1 MRLIFKSSEEKEDV
15 IATALDRKRLVSI
28 PEQNGKKALLRVDLL
43 DAYKSYF
50 KFQESPFSVT
60 PDPKFFFFS
69 RSASEALNHLRYGI
83 YEGLGFSMIIGE
95 PGTGKTMLSRY
106 FLSKA
111 GEDLQI
117 VHIPD
122 PRLSQKELLLT
133 ILEDL
138 RVSKIPQEDLT
149 ERNLVEKL
157 YETSLSTYR
166 QSKKVVV
173 FLDEAQGLNFESL
186 EGLRL
191 LSNLET
197 ENQKLIQIVL
207 FGQTELEEKL
217 QERRLRQ
224 FDQRILV
231 RYHLLPL
238 ESGEILP
245 YIQHQLAV
253 AKDDSQV
260 EFTPQTASKIYEIS
274 GGLPRMVNVLCERA
288 MMSAF
293 IENTRKISVQNVLEG
308 WESLSGIKIMD
319 KGRVW
324 TNREYSVLRY

>member
-1 MRLIFKSSEEKEDV
+1 MRLIIKSTEEEKEV
-15 IATALDRKRLVSI
+15 STAALGRNRLVSV
-28 PEQNGKKALLRVDLL
+28 PDQNRKKALLRVDLL
-43 DAYKSYF
+43 DAYKSFF

-69 RSASEALNHLRYGI
+69 HSASEALNHLRYGI

-111 GEDLQI
+111 GEDLRI
-117 VHIPD
+117 IHIPD
-122 PRLSQKELLLT
+122 PRLSQKELLLA

-138 RVSKIPQEDLT
+138 NASKADHPDWT
-149 ERNLVEKL
+149 ERRLVEQIHQL
-157 YETSLSTYR
+157 LLSTCQQYQR
-166 QSKKVVV
+166 VVI
-173 FLDEAQGLNFESL
+173 FLDEAQGLDFESL

-217 QERRLRQ
+217 HERRLRQ

-238 ESGEILP
+238 KLEEMLP
-245 YIQHQLAV
+245 YIQHQLTI
-253 AKDDSQV
+253 AKDDSPV
-260 EFTPQTASKIYEIS
+260 EFTFQSAGKIYEIS

-293 IENTRKISVQNVLEG
+293 IENSRKISMQNVLEG
-308 WESLSGIKIMD
+308 WESLSGIKILD
-319 KGRVW
+319 RGRVW
-324 TNREYSVLRY
+324 TNREYSDLR

>member
-1 MRLIFKSSEEKEDV
+1 MKLIFKSSEDGEKV
-15 IATALDRKRLVSI
+15 VTGVLDRNRLVSM
-28 PEQNGKKALLRVDLL
+28 PGQNRKQDLLRVDLL
-43 DAYKSYF
+43 DAYETFF

-69 RSASEALNHLRYGI
+69 HSASEALNHLRYGI
-83 YEGLGFSMIIGE
+83 YEELGFSMIIGE

-111 GEDLQI
+111 GEDLRI
-117 VHIPD
+117 IHIPD

-133 ILEDL
+133 ILEGLRTSRVLPEDSSERKLIEQLYDL
-138 RVSKIPQEDLT
+138 L
-149 ERNLVEKL
+149 LL
-157 YETSLSTYR
+157 AHR
-166 QSKKVVV
+166 QSQKVVI
-173 FLDEAQGLNFESL
+173 FLDEAQGLDFESL

-217 QERRLRQ
+217 HERRLRQ

-238 ESGEILP
+238 ELGEILP
-245 YIQHQLAV
+245 YIQHQLTI

-260 EFTPQTASKIYEIS
+260 EFTPQSAGKIYEIS

-293 IENTRKISVQNVLEG
+293 TESTKKISVQNVLDG
-308 WESLSGIKIMD
+308 WESLNGIKILER
-319 KGRVW
+319 GR
-324 TNREYSVLRY
+324 L

>member
-1 MRLIFKSSEEKEDV
+1 MKLIYKYTKENEEV
-15 IATALDRKRLVSI
+15 I
-28 PEQNGKKALLRVDLL
+28 PESLGHGRVILTQDQSRRQALLRVDLL
-43 DAYKSYF
+43 DSYKNFF

-69 RSASEALNHLRYGI
+69 HSATEALNHLRYGI
-83 YEGLGFSMIIGE
+83 YEGLGFTMITGE

-106 FLSKA
+106 FLSKS
-111 GEDLQI
+111 GDDLRIIQI
-117 VHIPD
+117 AD

-133 ILEDL
+133 ILEGL
-138 RVSKIPQEDLT
+138 GTSRVSPEDSS
-149 ERNLVEKL
+149 ERKL
-157 YETSLSTYR
+157 IEQLYDLLLLAYR
-166 QSKKVVV
+166 QSKRVVI
-173 FLDEAQGLNFESL
+173 FLDEAQGLDFESL

-217 QERRLRQ
+217 HERRLRQ

-231 RYHLLPL
+231 RHHLLPL
-238 ESGEILP
+238 ELEEIQP
-245 YIQHQLAV
+245 YIQHQLMV

-260 EFTPQTASKIYEIS
+260 EFTPPAIGKIYEIS
-274 GGLPRMVNVLCERA
+274 RGLPRMVNVLCERT

-293 IENTRKISVQNVLEG
+293 TENTKKISVQNVLDG
-308 WESLSGIKIMD
+308 WESLNGIKILD
-319 KGRVW
+319 KGR
-324 TNREYSVLRY
+324 L

>member
-1 MRLIFKSSEEKEDV
+1 MKLIFKSSEEGEEV
-15 IATALDRKRLVSI
+15 ITGALDRKRLVLM
-28 PEQNGKKALLRVDLL
+28 PDQNRKQALLRVDLL
-43 DAYKSYF
+43 DAYKTFF

-69 RSASEALNHLRYGI
+69 HSASEALNHLRYGI
-83 YEGLGFSMIIGE
+83 YEGLGFSIIIGE

-111 GEDLQI
+111 GEDLRI
-117 VHIPD
+117 IHIPD
-122 PRLSQKELLLT
+122 PRLSQKELLLA

-138 RVSKIPQEDLT
+138 RVSKTPQEDLT
-149 ERNLVEKL
+149 ERNLVEQL
-157 YETSLSTYR
+157 YELLLLAYR
-166 QSKKVVV
+166 QSQKVVI
-173 FLDEAQGLNFESL
+173 FLDEAQGLDFESL

-217 QERRLRQ
+217 HERRLRQ

-238 ESGEILP
+238 ELGEIQP
-245 YIQHQLAV
+245 YIQHQLMV
-253 AKDDSQV
+253 AKDHSPV
-260 EFTPQTASKIYEIS
+260 EFTPPAIGKIYEIS
-274 GGLPRMVNVLCERA
+274 RGLPRMVNVLCERA

-293 IENTRKISVQNVLEG
+293 TDNTKKISVQNVLDG
-308 WESLSGIKIMD
+308 WESLNGIKILER
-319 KGRVW
+319 GR
-324 TNREYSVLRY
+324 L